1 VLGTGIL
8 GMIMTQEQWNALS
21 AFKADFKKQIEK
33 WAKDFPNLGDLQKQA
48 ALEAKTPEYSFERPV
63 VYNIDLDRLTQD
75 DEIKLIVIGDNPGK
89 DEQLSKNQR
98 YLVGQAGKIA
108 DGFFKRNPELGIDF
122 RKNVVILNKT
132 PVHSAKTAQLKR
144 IAKLGGDEVAALLV
158 ESQVWMAKKTAE
170 LHRAFC
176 QSCQGA
182 SRSAAAGTDCEL
194 WLVGYSELKEKALFT
209 QYREALK
216 QSIVQASPAQW
227 DKVYVFQH
235 FSMNRFTIDL
245 ADYEKANGAALKNK
259 SLIEK
264 IHQLGILHK
273 TEIFGK

>member
-1 VLGTGIL
+1 
-8 GMIMTQEQWNALS
+8 MTQEQWNALT
-21 AFKADFKKQIEK
+21 AFKADFKEQAAK
-33 WAKDFPNLGDLQKQA
+33 WARAFPNLGDLQKQA

-63 VYNIDLDRLTQD
+63 VYNTDLDRLTPD

-89 DEQLSKNQR
+89 DEQLTKNQR

-144 IAKLGGDEVAALLV
+144 IAKLGGKDVAALLV
-158 ESQVWMAKKTAE
+158 ESQIWMAQKTAE

-176 QSCQGA
+176 QRADG
-182 SRSAAAGTDCEL
+182 SAAGGTGCEL

-209 QYREALK
+209 QYRDTLK
-216 QSIVQASPAQW
+216 QSIIQVSPAQW
-227 DKVYVFQH
+227 DNVYVFQH

-245 ADYEKANGAALKNK
+245 ADFETENSAALKNK